1 MKFSIKTIF
10 KNLLFFLTV
19 SSSLLFVISLIEVN
33 RYASF
38 NKIKSIKEQKQLVN
52 KMYNLG
58 RGDLDYSIIQ
68 VRGMSAELKTEALSL
83 DTISSYD
90 LLWNIVGLNGDFD
103 NDIKQ
108 LLVLEDDYIKKLS
121 AYYENNTNDLD
132 KKLTELTAS
141 REAVI
146 GLLNEMIFKN
156 VDHDYQKFF
165 ITQWLFYI
173 TFLNSLIATLWYS
186 KKLRIIYDDIKSLF
200 AVGHEKTS
208 ETIATKEIDAI
219 KLRMVRKPTTT
230 QNPSMVDPVTGIK
243 NYKGMIHAYSEK
255 KGMKDSNYTT
265 VTVFEVDNF
274 RKYDKE
280 IPKELS
286 QSILKKISFI
296 ISLYEQPTD
305 VIARIDYDQFAVIL
319 SRDSKEKALND
330 CESIRKSIEEAVF
343 KDPKGGKIP
352 FTLSGGFVIKQSN
365 KSLDDAISQAK
376 EILKTAKANGQNR
389 IAQIRDHAEK
399 F

>member
-1 MKFSIKTIF
+1 MKFSIKSIF
-10 KNLLFFLTV
+10 KNLLFFLTL

-38 NKIKSIKEQKQLVN
+38 NKIKSIKEQKLLVN
-52 KMYNLG
+52 KMYDLG
-58 RGDLDYSIIQ
+58 RNDIDYSIIQ

-83 DTISSYD
+83 NTISSYD
-90 LLWNIVGLNGDFD
+90 FLWNILGMNGDFEKD
-103 NDIKQ
+103 TNK
-108 LLVLEDDYIKKLS
+108 LLVLEDEYIAKLS
-121 AYYENNTNDLD
+121 AYYENNTNQLD
-132 KKLTELTAS
+132 RKLQELTAS
-141 REAVI
+141 KQAVLN
-146 GLLNEMIFKN
+146 LLNEMIFKN
-156 VDHDYQKFF
+156 VDYDYRKFS
-165 ITQWLFYI
+165 ITQWLIYL
-173 TFLNSLIATLWYS
+173 TFLNSLIASFWYY
-186 KKLRIIYDDIKSLF
+186 KKLKIIYNDIKSLF

-208 ETIATKEIDAI
+208 ETAATKEIDAI
-219 KLRMVRKPTTT
+219 QLRMVRKPTTT

-265 VTVFEVDNF
+265 VCVFEVDNF
-274 RKYDKE
+274 KKYDKE
-280 IPKELS
+280 LPKELS

-296 ISLYEQPTD
+296 MSLYEQPTD
-305 VIARIDYDQFAVIL
+305 VIARIDFDQFAVIL

-343 KDPKGGKIP
+343 KDPKGAKIP

-365 KSLDDAISQAK
+365 RSLEDTISHAK
-376 EILKTAKANGQNR
+376 EVLQTAKTNGYNR